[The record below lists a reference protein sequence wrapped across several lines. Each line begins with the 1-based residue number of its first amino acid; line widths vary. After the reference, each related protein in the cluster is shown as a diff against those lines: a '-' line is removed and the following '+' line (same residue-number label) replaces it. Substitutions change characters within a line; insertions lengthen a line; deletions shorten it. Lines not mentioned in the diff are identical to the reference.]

1 MKRGRVA
8 LFFFESFCVFAFV
21 CLALASCASLLRAA
35 RGPSDTHSLHTLEW
49 VCSCCLVFGDLRH
62 ARTTMLGGEYLYEIE
77 DALSVAMTA
86 SLRFPAK
93 SRPIFIGR
101 QLLRQN
107 QDASLVQLTAM
118 PARLNQ
124 EIVELQ
130 DIVAGAVNSA
140 ARYND
145 EPLRRIADF
154 LLRHGGGPG
163 SSLDAIG
170 KAEQSLQKEEL
181 EAAAARAAEVSVQ
194 RQGQEVVGSSME
206 NPLLRVLNLRE
217 QERRDATDGQQPM
230 PVKLGKR
237 PSQVMPSVIGTF
249 QEAAARRQA
258 REVDDDVI
266 AQAMAAGARNQ
277 GLNAGAAKQ

>member
-1 MKRGRVA
+1 
-8 LFFFESFCVFAFV
+8 
-21 CLALASCASLLRAA
+21 
-35 RGPSDTHSLHTLEW
+35 
-49 VCSCCLVFGDLRH
+49 
-62 ARTTMLGGEYLYEIE
+62 MLGGEYLYEIE

-118 PARLNQ
+118 PTRLNQ